1 MFETILKTQNTTGGL
16 HFLCLGVALLLGLMI
31 AFTYMKTG
39 PYTRNFVQTL
49 VVLPILVSVV
59 MLMINGSLG
68 TSVAILG
75 AFGLVRF
82 RSMQGTSREISY
94 IFFVMAVGL
103 STSTG
108 YIVFSITYSILICII
123 LLLMNQ
129 LNFGDKKIDEKEL
142 RITIPENLD
151 YIGIFDEIFSQYL
164 RSVKLI
170 RVKTTNLGSMYELCY
185 HIHMKEPLREKEMID
200 ALRCLNG
207 NLTIVCGY
215 RDVKEEL

>member
-1 MFETILKTQNTTGGL
+1 MFDTILKTTETTGQIY
-16 HFLCLGVALLLGLMI
+16 FLCLGIALLLGCVI
-31 AFTYMKTG
+31 ACTYMKTG

-49 VVLPILVSVV
+49 VILPVLVSVV

-82 RSMQGTSREISY
+82 RSMQGSSREISY

-103 STSTG
+103 SASTG
-108 YIVFSITYSILICII
+108 YVTFTITYTVLICLI
-123 LLLMNQ
+123 LFVMNKIE
-129 LNFGDKKIDEKEL
+129 FGEKKMDEKEL

-151 YIGIFDEIFSQYL
+151 YAGIFDDIFRQYVN
-164 RSVKLI
+164 SVQLI

-185 HIHMKEPLREKEMID
+185 HIAMKEPLKEKEMID
-200 ALRCLNG
+200 ALRCRNG
-207 NLTIVCGY
+207 NLTIICGY
-215 RDVKEEL
+215 RNTREEL